1 MQDRALELKVGLV
14 LLAALVVLGGFALLL
29 GDFHLRS
36 GIAINVDYNFSGA
49 IQAGA
54 PVKISGIKV
63 GRVSD
68 VVFLGE
74 ALDPAGQP
82 IHVRLVL
89 AIEERARPVLRD
101 STEFY
106 VNTQG
111 LLGENY
117 VEIVPHPGKSE
128 PLKDGAEV
136 RGSDPA
142 RFDLL
147 FSKLYDFLQ
156 AVSELMTENRQVFV
170 DLLRSGSKLATTLD
184 KALLANDQD
193 LSRAIKNGAD
203 AAERA
208 SALLDSMKVAVGDGK
223 KLGAT
228 ISDVSETT
236 GVLKRQLPDTLAKL
250 QRALDELSRLEG
262 ALKDV
267 DRDKVNAMV
276 KNASGAL
283 DEANA
288 VLKDAALVMKRVRGG
303 QGTIGLL
310 VQDDEVYDD
319 LKEMLRDLKEHP
331 WKLIWKD

>member
-14 LLAALVVLGGFALLL
+14 LLAAFVVLGGFVLLL
-29 GDFHLRS
+29 GDLHLRT
-36 GIAINVDYNFSGA
+36 GLQINVDYNFSGS

-54 PVKISGIKV
+54 PVRVSGIKV
-63 GRVSD
+63 GRVAD

-74 ALDPAGQP
+74 ELDKNGMPV
-82 IHVRLVL
+82 HVRLVL
-89 AIEERARPVLRD
+89 SIEDRAKPVLREN
-101 STEFY
+101 TEFY

-117 VEIVPHPGKSE
+117 VEIVPHPGKS
-128 PLKDGAEV
+128 PALVDGAAV

-156 AVSELMTENRQVFV
+156 AVSELMHENRDVFV

-184 KALLANDQD
+184 KALLANEQD
-193 LSRAIKNGAD
+193 LSRAISNGAD

-208 SALLDSMKVAVGDGK
+208 KALLASMQTAIGDGK
-223 KLGAT
+223 KLGST
-228 ISDVSETT
+228 ISDVSETSA
-236 GVLKRQLPDTLAKL
+236 LFKKKLPETLAKV
-250 QRALDELSRLEG
+250 QRALDEINRLEG

-267 DRDKVNAMV
+267 DREKVNAIL
-276 KNASGAL
+276 KNASSAL
-283 DEANA
+283 EEASA
-288 VLKDAALVMKRVRGG
+288 TLQDARVIAKRVRTG

-319 LKEMLRDLKEHP
+319 LKELLKDIKEHP
-331 WKLIWKD
+331 WKMIWKD